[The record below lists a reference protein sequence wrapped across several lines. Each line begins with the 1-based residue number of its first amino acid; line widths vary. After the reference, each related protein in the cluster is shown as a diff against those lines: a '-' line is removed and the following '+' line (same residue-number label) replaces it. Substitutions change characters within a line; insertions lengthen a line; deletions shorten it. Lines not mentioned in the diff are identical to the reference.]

1 LAEALP
7 CATLSRAL
15 EEPLYGTASVVRGWV
30 LLEQAGPWG
39 REAVTESRLDPD
51 LARALDGKAAA
62 AHLRLLLIRRP
73 GRGGPEDRRGGPPVD
88 RGASQPSTCFVAH
101 TSRRGRWLE
110 RRRLDDP
117 AELLALDMAR
127 VVAGERPGFG
137 EEATEPVYLAC
148 TNGRHDRCC
157 ATYGRPLALALQ
169 ASQGDLVWESSHIGG
184 DRFAGNLVCLPDG
197 HYFGRVGPGDAERVV
212 GLHRKGTI
220 DLDHWRG
227 CCIDPPV
234 VQAAE
239 WFARRRTGLAGFD
252 DLVLDGRDKLAG
264 GVDEVRFG
272 LATGGR
278 LRVVVRTTRDADP
291 RLLTC
296 HSVRAEPPLSFT
308 LLELSSSPF
317 TPSPGG

>member
-15 EEPLYGTASVVRGWV
+15 EEPLHGTASVVRGWV
-30 LLEQAGPWG
+30 LLEQPGPWG
-39 REAVTESRLDPD
+39 VEAVTESRLDRD
-51 LARALDGKAAA
+51 LARALHRKAAA
-62 AHLRLLLIRRP
+62 AGLRLLLIRRP
-73 GRGGPEDRRGGPPVD
+73 GRGGPPMD
-88 RGASQPSTCFVAH
+88 RGASQPSACFVAH
-101 TSRRGRWLE
+101 TSRRDRWLE

-117 AELLALDMAR
+117 AELLELDMAQ

-169 ASQGDLVWESSHIGG
+169 ASHGDLVWESSHIGG

-212 GLHRKGTI
+212 GLHRKGTL

-227 CCIDPPV
+227 CCVDPPV

-239 WFARRRTGLAGFD
+239 WFARRRAGLAGVD
-252 DLVLDGRDKLAG
+252 DLVLDGRDRLHG
-264 GVDEVRFG
+264 GVDAVRFRR
-272 LATGGR
+272 AGGDR
-278 LRVVVRTTRDADP
+278 LRVVVRVTRDADP
-291 RLLTC
+291 RPLTC
-296 HSVRAEPPLSFT
+296 HSVRPESPLSFT
-308 LLELSSSPF
+308 LLELSSSP
-317 TPSPGG
+317 PAG

>member
-39 REAVTESRLDPD
+39 MEAVTESRLDPD
-51 LARALDGKAAA
+51 LARALHRAAEA

-73 GRGGPEDRRGGPPVD
+73 GRG
-88 RGASQPSTCFVAH
+88 ASQPRTCFVAH

-117 AELLALDMAR
+117 AELLELDMAR

-169 ASQGDLVWESSHIGG
+169 ASHGELVWESSHVGG

-197 HYFGRVGPGDAERVV
+197 HYFGRVGPADAERVV
-212 GLHRKGTI
+212 GLHRKGAL

-227 CCIDPPV
+227 CCVDPPV

-239 WFARRRTGLAGFD
+239 WFARRRAGLVGVD
-252 DLVLDGRDKLAG
+252 DLVLDGRDRLEG
-264 GVDEVRFG
+264 GVDAVRFRRAG
-272 LATGGR
+272 GGR
-278 LRVVVRTTRDADP
+278 LRVVLRSTRDAEP
-291 RLLTC
+291 RPLTC

-308 LLELSSSPF
+308 LLELVAGP
-317 TPSPGG
+317 

>member
-1 LAEALP
+1 MAEALP

-39 REAVTESRLDPD
+39 REAVTESRLDPH
-51 LARALDGKAAA
+51 LARALDRKAAA

-73 GRGGPEDRRGGPPVD
+73 GRG
-88 RGASQPSTCFVAH
+88 ASQPSTCFVAH
-101 TSRRGRWLE
+101 TSRRDRWLE

-117 AELLALDMAR
+117 AELLELDMAK
-127 VVAGERPGFG
+127 VVAGERPRFG
-137 EEATEPVYLAC
+137 EAATEPVYLAC

-197 HYFGRVGPGDAERVV
+197 HYFGRVGPGEAERVV
-212 GLHRKGTI
+212 GLHRKGAL
-220 DLDHWRG
+220 DLAHWRG
-227 CCIDPPV
+227 CCTDPPV

-239 WFARRRTGLAGFD
+239 WFARRRSGLAGLD
-252 DLVLDGRDKLAG
+252 DLVLDGRDRLAD
-264 GVDEVRFG
+264 GVDQVRFG
-272 LATGGR
+272 LAAGGR

-291 RLLTC
+291 RPLTC

-308 LLELSSSPF
+308 LLELSSSPS

>member
-30 LLEQAGPWG
+30 LLEQPGPWG
-39 REAVTESRLDPD
+39 VEAVTESRLDRD
-51 LARALDGKAAA
+51 LARALDRAAAA

-73 GRGGPEDRRGGPPVD
+73 GRGGPGDRRGGPPED
-88 RGASQPSTCFVAH
+88 RGASQPWACFVAH
-101 TSRRGRWLE
+101 TSRQDRWLE

-117 AELLALDMAR
+117 AELLELDMAQ
-127 VVAGERPGFG
+127 VVAGDRPGFG
-137 EEATEPVYLAC
+137 QEATEPVYLVC

-169 ASQGDLVWESSHIGG
+169 ASHGELVWESSHVGG

-197 HYFGRVGPGDAERVV
+197 HYFGRVGPGEAERVV
-212 GLHRKGTI
+212 DRHRKGTI

-227 CCIDPPV
+227 CCVDPPV

-239 WFARRRTGLAGFD
+239 WFARRHTGLAVVD
-252 DLVLDGRDKLAG
+252 DLALEGRDRPAG
-264 GVDEVRFG
+264 GVDAVRFRLPDG
-272 LATGGR
+272 AR
-278 LRVVVRTTRDADP
+278 LRVVLRAARDADP
-291 RLLTC
+291 RPLTC
-296 HSVRAEPPLSFT
+296 HSTRPEPPLTFS
-308 LLELSSSPF
+308 LLELATDPQ
-317 TPSPGG
+317 

>member
-39 REAVTESRLDPD
+39 MEAVTESRLDPD
-51 LARALDGKAAA
+51 LARALHRAAEA

-73 GRGGPEDRRGGPPVD
+73 GRG
-88 RGASQPSTCFVAH
+88 ASQPRTCFVAH

-117 AELLALDMAR
+117 AELLELDMAR

-169 ASQGDLVWESSHIGG
+169 ASHGELVWESSHVGG

-197 HYFGRVGPGDAERVV
+197 HYFGRVGPADAERVV

-239 WFARRRTGLAGFD
+239 WFARHRTGLANFD
-252 DLVLDGRDKLAG
+252 DLVLDGRGRLEG
-264 GVDEVRFG
+264 GVDAVRFRLPDG
-272 LATGGR
+272 AR
-278 LRVVVRTTRDADP
+278 LRVVLRATRDADP
-291 RLLTC
+291 RPLTC
-296 HSVRAEPPLSFT
+296 HSTQPESPLVFS
-308 LLELSSSPF
+308 LLELAAD
-317 TPSPGG
+317 PGQG

>member
-15 EEPLYGTASVVRGWV
+15 TEPLYGTASVVRGWV
-30 LLEQAGPWG
+30 LLEQPGPWG
-39 REAVTESRLDPD
+39 MEAVTESRLDRD
-51 LARALDGKAAA
+51 LARALHRAAAA

-73 GRGGPEDRRGGPPVD
+73 GRGGPPVD
-88 RGASQPSTCFVAH
+88 REASQSSACFVAH
-101 TSRRGRWLE
+101 TSRKGRWLE
-110 RRRLDDP
+110 RRRLADP
-117 AELLALDMAR
+117 AELLELDMAR

-169 ASQGDLVWESSHIGG
+169 ASHGELVWESSHVGG
-184 DRFAGNLVCLPDG
+184 DRFAGNLVSLPDG

-239 WFARRRTGLAGFD
+239 WFARRRTGLAGVD
-252 DLVLDGRDKLAG
+252 DLALDGRDRLEG
-264 GVDEVRFG
+264 GVDGVWFRRAG
-272 LATGGR
+272 GGR
-278 LRVVVRTTRDADP
+278 LRVVLRASRDADP
-291 RLLTC
+291 RPLTC
-296 HSVRAEPPLSFT
+296 HSTRPESPLVFS
-308 LLELSSSPF
+308 LLELAADPRES
-317 TPSPGG
+317 

>member
-1 LAEALP
+1 MAEALP

-15 EEPLYGTASVVRGWV
+15 EEPLYGTASVVRGGV

-51 LARALDGKAAA
+51 LARALHRAAEA

-73 GRGGPEDRRGGPPVD
+73 GRGAG
-88 RGASQPSTCFVAH
+88 QPHTCFVAH
-101 TSRRGRWLE
+101 TSHGGRWLE

-117 AELLALDMAR
+117 AELLELDMAR

-169 ASQGDLVWESSHIGG
+169 ASHGELVWESSHIGG

-197 HYFGRVGPGDAERVV
+197 HYFGRVGPADAERVV
-212 GLHRKGTI
+212 GLHRKGAL

-227 CCIDPPV
+227 CCVDPPV

-239 WFARRRTGLAGFD
+239 WFARRRAGLAGVD
-252 DLVLDGRDKLAG
+252 DLVLDGRDRLEG
-264 GVDEVRFG
+264 GVDAVRFRRAG
-272 LATGGR
+272 GGR
-278 LRVVVRTTRDADP
+278 LRVVVRVTRDADP
-291 RLLTC
+291 RPLTC
-296 HSVRAEPPLSFT
+296 HSVRPEPPLSFT
-308 LLELSSSPF
+308 LLELSS
-317 TPSPGG
+317 

>member
-1 LAEALP
+1 MAEALP

-51 LARALDGKAAA
+51 LARALHRAAAA

-73 GRGGPEDRRGGPPVD
+73 AGRAHDPP
-88 RGASQPSTCFVAH
+88 RACCVAH
-101 TSRRGRWLE
+101 TSRRDRWLE

-117 AELLALDMAR
+117 AELLELDMAQ

-169 ASQGDLVWESSHIGG
+169 ASYGELVWESSHVGG

-197 HYFGRVGPGDAERVV
+197 HYFGRVGPADAERVV
-212 GLHRKGTI
+212 GLHRKGAL

-227 CCIDPPV
+227 CCVDPPV

-239 WFARRRTGLAGFD
+239 WFARRRAGLVGVD
-252 DLVLDGRDKLAG
+252 DLVLDGRDRLEGGIDAVWFRLAG
-264 GVDEVRFG
+264 G
-272 LATGGR
+272 GR
-278 LRVVVRTTRDADP
+278 LQAVVRTTRDADP
-291 RLLTC
+291 RPLTC
-296 HSVRAEPPLSFT
+296 HSVQPEPPPSFT
-308 LLELSSSPF
+308 LLELASSSA
-317 TPSPGG
+317 GG

>member
-1 LAEALP
+1 MAEALP

-39 REAVTESRLDPD
+39 REAVTESRLDPA
-51 LARALDGKAAA
+51 LARTLHRAAEA

-73 GRGGPEDRRGGPPVD
+73 GRG
-88 RGASQPSTCFVAH
+88 ASRPSTCFVAH
-101 TSRRGRWLE
+101 TSRRDRWLE

-117 AELLALDMAR
+117 AELLELDMAG

-137 EEATEPVYLAC
+137 QEATEPVYLAC

-169 ASQGDLVWESSHIGG
+169 ASHGDLVWESSHIGG

-197 HYFGRVGPGDAERVV
+197 HYFGRVGPGDAERVA
-212 GLHRKGTI
+212 GLHRKGAL

-227 CCIDPPV
+227 CCTDPPV

-239 WFARRRTGLAGFD
+239 WFARRRTGLVGVD
-252 DLVLDGRDKLAG
+252 DLVLDGRARLAG

-272 LATGGR
+272 LAGGNR
-278 LRVVVRTTRDADP
+278 LRVVVRATRDADP
-291 RLLTC
+291 RPLTC

-308 LLELSSSPF
+308 LLELSEA
-317 TPSPGG
+317 PGPG

>member
-15 EEPLYGTASVVRGWV
+15 TEPLYGTASVVRGWV
-30 LLEQAGPWG
+30 LLEQPGPWG
-39 REAVTESRLDPD
+39 MEAVTESRLDRD
-51 LARALDGKAAA
+51 LARALHRAAAA

-73 GRGGPEDRRGGPPVD
+73 GRGGPPVD
-88 RGASQPSTCFVAH
+88 REASQSSACFVAH
-101 TSRRGRWLE
+101 TSRKGRWLE
-110 RRRLDDP
+110 RRRLADP
-117 AELLALDMAR
+117 AELLELDMAR

-169 ASQGDLVWESSHIGG
+169 ASHGELVWESSHVGG

-239 WFARRRTGLAGFD
+239 WFARRRTGLAGVD
-252 DLVLDGRDKLAG
+252 DLALDGRGHLQG
-264 GVDEVRFG
+264 GVDAVRFRLPDG
-272 LATGGR
+272 AR
-278 LRVVVRTTRDADP
+278 LRVVLRTTRDAEP
-291 RLLTC
+291 RPLTC

-308 LLELSSSPF
+308 LLELAAGP
-317 TPSPGG
+317 

>member
-15 EEPLYGTASVVRGWV
+15 TEPLYGTASVVRGWV
-30 LLEQAGPWG
+30 LLEQPGPWG
-39 REAVTESRLDPD
+39 MEAVTESRLDRD
-51 LARALDGKAAA
+51 LARALHRAAAA

-73 GRGGPEDRRGGPPVD
+73 GRG
-88 RGASQPSTCFVAH
+88 ASQPSACFVAH
-101 TSRRGRWLE
+101 TSRQGRWLE

-117 AELLALDMAR
+117 TELLELDMAK

-169 ASQGDLVWESSHIGG
+169 ASHGELVWESSHVGG

-239 WFARRRTGLAGFD
+239 WFARHRTGLAGVD
-252 DLVLDGRDKLAG
+252 DLALDGRDHLQG
-264 GVDEVRFG
+264 GVDAVRFRLPDG
-272 LATGGR
+272 AR
-278 LRVVVRTTRDADP
+278 LRVVLRATRDADP
-291 RLLTC
+291 RPLTC
-296 HSVRAEPPLSFT
+296 HSARPESPLNFS
-308 LLELSSSPF
+308 LLELAAD
-317 TPSPGG
+317 PS